1 MYVLKFG
8 GSSVATADNIKKVI
22 SIIEQRHMNTKK
34 LIVVSALGGI
44 TDMLLQCSLL
54 AAEANEGYKELLNQV
69 EQRHL
74 DTARQLIPIQS
85 QSSILSFIK
94 MQCNEMEDIFNG
106 IFLLKEL
113 SLRIKD
119 KVMSY
124 GELLSSKII
133 ATALESITKVQWVDS
148 TQLIKTNS
156 QYGYAQVNFDATD
169 TNIQKYFKENDTLL
183 YVASGFIASDEK
195 NINTTLGRGGS
206 DYSAAIYASALHAKS
221 MEIWTDVP
229 GMMTADP
236 RLVPAAKTIASIS
249 YQEAMELSHFG
260 AKVVYPPTI
269 QPAMNKGIPINI
281 KNSFAPKD
289 AGTVIEKTKKYR
301 QYRFGYFQHQ

>member
-133 ATALESITKVQWVDS
+133 AAALESSNKVQWVDS
-148 TQLIKTNS
+148 TQLIKP
-156 QYGYAQVNFDATD
+156 
-169 TNIQKYFKENDTLL
+169 IL
-183 YVASGFIASDEK
+183 
-195 NINTTLGRGGS
+195 
-206 DYSAAIYASALHAKS
+206 S
-221 MEIWTDVP
+221 MV
-229 GMMTADP
+229 MP
-236 RLVPAAKTIASIS
+236 R
-249 YQEAMELSHFG
+249 
-260 AKVVYPPTI
+260 
-269 QPAMNKGIPINI
+269 
-281 KNSFAPKD
+281 
-289 AGTVIEKTKKYR
+289 
-301 QYRFGYFQHQ
+301 